1 MTIKKTISQLAEVKN
16 RPNFIAYLALVSV
29 CFFWGTTWVVSSYT
43 VRQGINAL
51 QVASL
56 RQLIAGILICG
67 WLYFYHKGNLAYPS
81 LKDTILLGF
90 LNFILSNALSTWGV
104 QFVPGGFAAI
114 IGAAYPL
121 WLVVIYTLYYKK
133 SFSNKLWFGMIL
145 AFIGLIFVFYPSIKT
160 AEVKN
165 TFVFGFLLSLFSTV
179 SWAIGTIYTKN
190 QTKKDVNPYLSLGLQ
205 MLLSGSALYILLMI
219 NRQTA
224 PIKDIPLNVWG
235 GIMYLVVAG
244 SLLAFVC
251 FIYCLKYL
259 PTEQVS
265 IYAYINPIVALIF
278 SSIFMDEKIT
288 PLLLFGTAVVIAGVY
303 IINQTFKNVE
313 TSHQD
318 NV

>member
-1 MTIKKTISQLAEVKN
+1 MTLKNTISQISQVRNK
-16 RPNFIAYLALVSV
+16 PNFIAYLALTSV

-56 RQLIAGILICG
+56 RQLIAGALICG
-67 WLYFYHKGNLAYPS
+67 WLYVYHKGKLAYPS
-81 LKDTILLGF
+81 MKDTLLLAF
-90 LNFILSNALSTWGV
+90 INFILSNSLSTWGV

-133 SFSNKLWFGMIL
+133 SFSTTLWFGMIL
-145 AFIGLIFVFYPSIKT
+145 AFVGLIFVFYPSIKT

-165 TFVFGFLLSLFSTV
+165 TFLFGFLLSLFSTV

-205 MLLSGSALYILLMI
+205 MLLSGTVLYIMLSL
-219 NRQTA
+219 NGQTA
-224 PIKDIPLNVWG
+224 ALSSIPSTVWA

-251 FIYCLKYL
+251 FIYCLKHL

-265 IYAYINPIVALIF
+265 VYAYINPIVALIF
-278 SSIFMDEKIT
+278 SSIFMGEKLT
-288 PLLLFGTAVVIAGVY
+288 TLLLFGTAVVIVGVY
-303 IINQTFKNVE
+303 IINHTFRTVE
-313 TSHQD
+313 AEQ
-318 NV
+318 V